1 MRCPVCRGTAWR
13 SERNVGDHPLWG
25 CSDCDVEFLYPQ
37 PDQAEL
43 TRIYGRHYY
52 DAWGL
57 DAAEERVR
65 KLKMSSFGKLLT
77 KIRTDIPPGGR
88 LLDVGCATGYFLEAA
103 REMGFEPFGVE
114 LSDYGA
120 EVCRSKFGA
129 GRIHAGSL
137 ETAVFKDCPE
147 NRVDAIIMS
156 DLLEHVSD
164 PPATLRTA
172 RRWLPR
178 GGRLLITTP
187 DIGSWSHRVFGRH
200 WLHYKPEHLF
210 YFGTKSL
217 GRLLAGAGF
226 GATVYWTVSKC
237 LSLRYARHQFA
248 AFGIIGECVGQWVER
263 LPAGI
268 LDRKLSVRLGEVTA
282 MATAV

>member
-1 MRCPVCRGTAWR
+1 M
-13 SERNVGDHPLWG
+13 
-25 CSDCDVEFLYPQ
+25 
-37 PDQAEL
+37 
-43 TRIYGRHYY
+43 YGRHYY

-57 DAAEERVR
+57 GAAEKRVR
-65 KLKMSSFGKLLT
+65 KLKMSSFGKLLI
-77 KIRTDIPPGGR
+77 KVRMDIPPGGR
-88 LLDVGCATGYFLEAA
+88 ILDVGCATGYFLEAA

-114 LSDYGA
+114 LSYYGA

-129 GRIHAGSL
+129 GRIHEGSL

-147 NRVDAIIMS
+147 DRVDAIFMS

-164 PPATLRTA
+164 PPATLKTA

-210 YFGTKSL
+210 YFGTNSL
-217 GRLLAGAGF
+217 GRLLTGAGF
-226 GATVYWTVSKC
+226 GATIYWTASKC
-237 LSLRYARHQFA
+237 LSLRYAKHQLA
-248 AFGIIGECVGQWVER
+248 AFGVIGERIDRWVER